1 MQRTGQASRASS
13 SFWNAKH
20 SPLPATRGHPFEST
34 PYCRDDYLGDAGF
47 TISALR
53 QQ

>member
-20 SPLPATRGHPFEST
+20 SPLPATRGHPLLREPRTAEIITLVT
-34 PYCRDDYLGDAGF
+34 PGLLFQR
-47 TISALR
+47 
-53 QQ
+53 